1 MIINEQ
7 WGHDFFTMV
16 DRKNAD
22 EYSTHFAQDGQ
33 VIFGNQPPITGKE
46 NIRQGMTQFYAGLNS
61 MHHEIANLWVP
72 APNVIV
78 NEAVAHYEQKSGK
91 KVGFPVVTVIHV
103 VPGTEKVQK
112 VQFYMDMTPLEST
125 VDKLKSLIS

>member
-1 MIINEQ
+1 MAINQQ

-22 EYSTHFAQDGQ
+22 EYSTHFAEDGQ
-33 VIFGNQPPITGKE
+33 VIFGNQPPISGRE
-46 NIRQGMTQFYAGLNS
+46 NIRQGMTQFYAGLES

-72 APNVIV
+72 VPNVIV
-78 NEAVAHYEQKSGK
+78 NEAVAHYVQQGGK
-91 KVGFPVVTVIHV
+91 AVSFPVVTVINV
-103 VPGTEKVQK
+103 VPGTEQVRK

-125 VDKLKSLIS
+125 VDKLKSVFS